1 MSDNTRHTC
10 NICHNTFDLDNLNT
24 CDKCGAY
31 CCDNDAAVCE
41 ICEGSLECANCY
53 KRCEHCGAYL
63 DTPCE
68 KHCITCGDLLCVN
81 CLGDSSEC
89 KDCER
94 ERVLDKTYKEP
105 ARIETI
111 NDAIKALKHYRLS
124 QGGDARLAV
133 CFNDDLASMGF
144 SLASGYELS
153 VEEEDKPVVGILP

>member
-1 MSDNTRHTC
+1 MSNTSHTR

-31 CCDNDAAVCE
+31 CCDEDAAVCE
-41 ICEGSLECANCY
+41 ICEGSLECKNCY

-68 KHCITCGDLLCVN
+68 KQCITCGELLCVN
-81 CLGDSSEC
+81 
-89 KDCER
+89 
-94 ERVLDKTYKEP
+94 
-105 ARIETI
+105 
-111 NDAIKALKHYRLS
+111 DAIRALKHYRLS

-133 CFNDDLASMGF
+133 CFNDDLASVGF

-153 VEEEDKPVVGILP
+153 MGEYSKPVVGILP